1 MQNIYK
7 LYFIRLV
14 KGILMADFIHQTFAD
29 NIIEAEA
36 NFEKNNYI
44 VKDQEY
50 IITISLP

>member
-7 LYFIRLV
+7 LYYVRLI
-14 KGILMADFIHQTFAD
+14 KGILMSDLITQTFAD

-36 NFEKNNYI
+36 IFEKNSYI

-50 IITISLP
+50 VITISLP